1 MPLQGTVYT
10 IPSAALVDII
20 YANNTTLLDAFQF
33 GLSTDTWTLTGQNFK
48 MEMKAS
54 RDDVTPLLTITSG
67 AGQIVVDD
75 VINRVIHL
83 NVADTVISVAL
94 PVGQY
99 VYDLI
104 MYDNSSPA
112 VRTMLMQGH
121 FYVKQGVTED

>member
-1 MPLQGTVYT
+1 MLQGTVYT
-10 IPSAALVDII
+10 IPSASLVDII

-33 GLSTDTWTLTGQNFK
+33 GLTTDTWTLTGQNFK
-48 MEMKAS
+48 MEIKAS
-54 RDDVTPLLTITSG
+54 RDDATPLITFTSG

-75 VINRVIHL
+75 AINRVIHF
-83 NVADTVISVAL
+83 NVPDTTIAAAL
-94 PVGQY
+94 QVGQY